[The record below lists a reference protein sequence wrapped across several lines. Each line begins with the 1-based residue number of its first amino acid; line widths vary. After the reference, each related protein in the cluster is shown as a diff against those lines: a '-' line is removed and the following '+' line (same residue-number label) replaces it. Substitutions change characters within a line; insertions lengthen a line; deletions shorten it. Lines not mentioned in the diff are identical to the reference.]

1 MTKRKHN
8 KLCKENAEQAKGI
21 EEKNGRETAQ
31 AVLDMAFAS
40 LTGIS
45 GFSPARPTR
54 QTNGR
59 HERPLVPD
67 KNLVE
72 TSQEGAGHDSTSDAR
87 TDLPNLQGRAVKAE
101 APPSPDELKARIKA
115 RLGAPS
121 RPLWALAKAEAY
133 LHERSA
139 ALAKLSSPRKKVPD
153 QGLLTHQ
160 LTSTVNTNG
169 VPKTMAPRLRGDA
182 VALYSAL
189 QSRDPIDSI
198 LDRHIVAMSNSVMN
212 CHARAVEAGNPK
224 AIDINLRH
232 TEKGTKVL
240 IDLLEARERRR
251 GPKQILVG
259 QVNVEA
265 GGQAIVGNVET
276 PKQQRSDKETR
287 PDPSLNPDEKTG
299 D

>member
-87 TDLPNLQGRAVKAE
+87 TDLPNRQGRAVKAE

-160 LTSTVNTNG
+160 LTRTVNTNG
-169 VPKTMAPRLRGDA
+169 VPKTMAPKLRSGAFD
-182 VALYSAL
+182 LFSAL
-189 QSRDPIDSI
+189 QSEDAAESI
-198 LDRHIVAMSNSVMN
+198 VDRAMVSLCISVME
-212 CHARAVEAGNPK
+212 CHARVAETRDPK
-224 AIDINLRH
+224 AIGMYFRH
-232 TEKGTKVL
+232 IEKGTRLL
-240 IDLLEARERRR
+240 IDLTEARANRR
-251 GPKQILVG
+251 GAKKITVAN
-259 QVNVEA
+259 VNVEA

-276 PKQQRSDKETR
+276 QTRRSENED
-287 PDPSLNPDEKTG
+287 DDE
-299 D
+299 DDH